1 MGLWFYT
8 SVILHTVALM
18 KKQNTIIKELGIL
31 KMGTIVALEKLIWM
45 SSKNN
50 LEGYYELFEDKKA
63 IKFIDSYSGD
73 EKLIKRIRGKYY
85 QLANWSV

>member
-1 MGLWFYT
+1 
-8 SVILHTVALM
+8 
-18 KKQNTIIKELGIL
+18 
-31 KMGTIVALEKLIWM
+31 M

-63 IKFIDSYSGD
+63 IKFMDSYSGD

-85 QLANWSV
+85 QLAN

>member
-1 MGLWFYT
+1 
-8 SVILHTVALM
+8 M

-63 IKFIDSYSGD
+63 IKFMDSYSGD
-73 EKLIKRIRGKYY
+73 EKLIKRIV
-85 QLANWSV
+85 ANIIN